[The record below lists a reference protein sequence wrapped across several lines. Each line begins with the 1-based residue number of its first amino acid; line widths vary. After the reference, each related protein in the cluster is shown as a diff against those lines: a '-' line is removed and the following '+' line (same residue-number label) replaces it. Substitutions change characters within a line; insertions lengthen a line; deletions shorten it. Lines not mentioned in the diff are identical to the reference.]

1 MAENDNWST
10 VEIPSNP
17 EENKVEYEVEADTED
32 EAITKCDNYD
42 YTEISDSEPEIE
54 DEMFEECTLVTEPEI
69 TDEMTAATYNVT

>member
-1 MAENDNWST
+1 MKWRIFTTKLLRSYA
-10 VEIPSNP
+10 
-17 EENKVEYEVEADTED
+17 EYEVEADTED
-32 EAITKCDNYD
+32 EAITKWDNYD